1 MRLGKRNHTINM
13 KTIKIIV
20 LTIGILFIA
29 IQLIQPVHNKRGQ
42 VLSTDFYMVYTVP
55 DSVQLL
61 LQNACYDCHSNN
73 TAYPWYNNVQPL
85 AWFLADH
92 VKEGK
97 KELNFNEFASYKIGR
112 QYRKLEEIIKETEEG
127 EMPLESYTIIHG
139 DAKLTAT
146 QKTSIANWAT
156 ALRDTIKT
164 NYPEDSLS
172 RPKKPQAIQAK

>member
-1 MRLGKRNHTINM
+1 M
-13 KTIKIIV
+13 KTFLKRFLIFMLIA
-20 LTIGILFIA
+20 FFA
-29 IQLIQPVHNKRGQ
+29 IQFIRPAKNI
-42 VLSTDFYMVYTVP
+42 STAIAVNDIATKYKIPEDVMKTFKT
-55 DSVQLL
+55 S
-61 LQNACYDCHSNN
+61 CYDCHSNN

-139 DAKLTAT
+139 DAKLTST